1 MPVFSRTIKTPTT
14 STTLLMI
21 WAMAYWRARSN
32 PLLTRNRLKRK
43 RFVFEEIQKTATRRA
58 ISRKIW
64 TRLSETAGRGA
75 FHASGMPAAL
85 IALMVKKTSAARLKI
100 VVTIA
105 TKFVSILNWMKKR
118 RTKWLYNIR
127 EMMSPA
133 AKRTTKAIR

>member
-32 PLLTRNRLKRK
+32 PLLTRNRLKRN
-43 RFVFEEIQKTATRRA
+43 RFVREEIQKTAIKSA

-75 FHASGMPAAL
+75 FQASGMPAAL
-85 IALMVKKTSAARLKI
+85 IAVMVKKT
-100 VVTIA
+100 
-105 TKFVSILNWMKKR
+105 
-118 RTKWLYNIR
+118 R
-127 EMMSPA
+127 EAHLEVGESL
-133 AKRTTKAIR
+133 

>member
-1 MPVFSRTIKTPTT
+1 
-14 STTLLMI
+14 MI

-75 FHASGMPAAL
+75 FQASGMPAAL

-105 TKFVSILNWMKKR
+105 TKLVSILNRLKKR
-118 RTKWLYNIR
+118 RTAALCNAWATSR
-127 EMMSPA
+127 PA
-133 AKRTTKAIR
+133 LKSATNPTRPRKET